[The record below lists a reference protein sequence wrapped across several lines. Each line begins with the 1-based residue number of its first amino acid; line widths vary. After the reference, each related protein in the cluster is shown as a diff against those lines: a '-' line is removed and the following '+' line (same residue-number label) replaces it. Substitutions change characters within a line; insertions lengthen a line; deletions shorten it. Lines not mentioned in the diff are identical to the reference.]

1 MIDLIFNR
9 LSYLGSHSQ
18 NSKILAGLTFSGD
31 INPKMKM
38 IHLII
43 HYSVNSAS
51 SALITLQLPDEL

>member
-38 IHLII
+38 IH
-43 HYSVNSAS
+43 YSVNSGS